1 MNERFSKR
9 LTFNAFILSKELS
22 LLVFEFLEHLPL
34 DGMLNGG
41 EDCCPE
47 EQIDEVAQDQH

>member
-22 LLVFEFLEHLPL
+22 LLVFEILEHLPL
-34 DGMLNGG
+34 DGVLNGG

-47 EQIDEVAQDQH
+47 EQIDEVAQNQH